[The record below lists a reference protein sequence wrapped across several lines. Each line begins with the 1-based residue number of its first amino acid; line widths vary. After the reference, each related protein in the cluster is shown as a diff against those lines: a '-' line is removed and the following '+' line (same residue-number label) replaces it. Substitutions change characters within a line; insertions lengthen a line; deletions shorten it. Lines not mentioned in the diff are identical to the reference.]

1 MLKFNDF
8 ISEAHR
14 GVDNYLI
21 SFDFKG
27 QNYEIV
33 SSTMRDLFCDVV
45 DWLYERG
52 YDFSP
57 LTFSVDEMN
66 TKIKTTTYRIG
77 HFHNI
82 SDSGNVIQI
91 HINNPKLPQY
101 LVSRMEEFLTNFG
114 AEDVKFEGF
123 DIYQKSQKSEVENP
137 ETAEDLSG
145 ESDEVKRP
153 YIFLKNP
160 FRQSLCVVGDPGA
173 GKSQTMLNILENEGH
188 KTLLFIPTELSTS
201 MVVQYSEGRLRLN
214 RLGSFIVR
222 AYEQPDTLFTVLIDE
237 FHKPM
242 TIKRVND
249 ELLQAISTSR
259 YSGNRFL
266 TLEVAEELMEE
277 KLKSLGLNEDDY
289 LYHSNIR
296 IPDNLGFVL
305 LTSKPSVIVD
315 NKDIYDRVNIAEI
328 RRDYYDEMT
337 RESRVKNL
345 SDLSG
350 IILKTKEEKDKFK
363 EELKSRDI

>member
-1 MLKFNDF
+1 MYSISFMYRSNQIIFEESSLKDIYTEFLDWLDENGYSFSGDVHNTFNRKILTRNEVDELSKNYNVGKGYHKNHFYNINGKDKFILYNDISVGKILPNILKMLKNFGINEHTIKTSGFTTSRIKKFGED
-8 ISEAHR
+8 IP
-14 GVDNYLI
+14 
-21 SFDFKG
+21 
-27 QNYEIV
+27 
-33 SSTMRDLFCDVV
+33 DLDE
-45 DWLYERG
+45 D
-52 YDFSP
+52 D
-57 LTFSVDEMN
+57 LTPIEEEPVN
-66 TKIKTTTYRIG
+66 KIKVYK
-77 HFHNI
+77 
-82 SDSGNVIQI
+82 Q
-91 HINNPKLPQY
+91 
-101 LVSRMEEFLTNFG
+101 
-114 AEDVKFEGF
+114 
-123 DIYQKSQKSEVENP
+123 
-137 ETAEDLSG
+137 
-145 ESDEVKRP
+145 
-153 YIFLKNP
+153 NP

-214 RLGSFIVR
+214 RLGSFIIR

>member
-1 MLKFNDF
+1 MTRNKSGKFLF
-8 ISEAHR
+8 EVISDKPQR
-14 GVDNYLI
+14 
-21 SFDFKG
+21 FKLV
-27 QNYEIV
+27 E
-33 SSTMRDLFCDVV
+33 
-45 DWLYERG
+45 G
-52 YDFSP
+52 YDKFDTNEEDFDDEDD
-57 LTFSVDEMN
+57 LTPVEEPVN
-66 TKIKTTTYRIG
+66 KIKVYK
-77 HFHNI
+77 
-82 SDSGNVIQI
+82 Q
-91 HINNPKLPQY
+91 
-101 LVSRMEEFLTNFG
+101 
-114 AEDVKFEGF
+114 
-123 DIYQKSQKSEVENP
+123 
-137 ETAEDLSG
+137 
-145 ESDEVKRP
+145 
-153 YIFLKNP
+153 NP